1 MPTKRTISAAEALRL
16 CVKARQPDRAE
27 TTLMSAYLGGRRP
40 QPSDSQLK
48 CQVGGQVATIPHCGY
63 FLLEKKI
70 IVPLHDESYI
80 VVEGVSEDPDGVKT
94 CSGFS
99 LIVGNDSLSEV

>member
-1 MPTKRTISAAEALRL
+1 MGTNRKISVAEALRL

-40 QPSDSQLK
+40 LAYDSQLK
-48 CQVGGQVATIPHCGY
+48 CEIGGQVATIPHCGY
-63 FLLEKKI
+63 FMLDSKI

-80 VVEGVSEDPDGVKT
+80 LVEGISEDPHGVKT
-94 CSGFS
+94 CSGFR
-99 LIVGNDSLSEV
+99 LIIGNESLSEV